1 MVVEVG
7 NWRWSLADYYQ
18 DKIFERW
25 QIDWNSH
32 RIDDSPVWSDL
43 LKVKQFYMPNRKI
56 KVHNGLSALFWEDP
70 WFDDKPLCLLYPVL
84 YELCADKWVS
94 VHHFLSNNA
103 QLQFTRWLS
112 PILFTSWLD
121 LVNEIYNYPFDNSQD
136 VISWKCNK
144 NGVFSTRSV
153 YDSLTSNDQGIS
165 FNHIWKARIPHRIK
179 VFMWLLENNA
189 VLTKDNLLK
198 KNWLGSPT
206 CYFCSSHESIDHL
219 FFLCPIAKVLWGL
232 IGLCIGAS
240 NIPGDLTQY
249 KQWISHWLPGGQQG
263 YTFCVAAICWAIW
276 KKRNSACFENKR
288 LKNPA
293 EILSYACALMSYWAG
308 LYGVEMQGKI
318 VEGVKL
324 LLSCASRMMVQQQH
338 PNPPLLLPPA
348 HSQVDDM
355 DDSTDAEAWC
365 RLLLFSVSS
374 VF

>member
-1 MVVEVG
+1 M
-7 NWRWSLADYYQ
+7 Y
-18 DKIFERW
+18 
-25 QIDWNSH
+25 
-32 RIDDSPVWSDL
+32 
-43 LKVKQFYMPNRKI
+43 
-56 KVHNGLSALFWEDP
+56 
-70 WFDDKPLCLLYPVL
+70 
-84 YELCADKWVS
+84 
-94 VHHFLSNNA
+94 VHHFLSNSA

-249 KQWISHWLPGGQQG
+249 KQWISHWLPGGQQV

-308 LYGVEMQGKI
+308 LYGAEMQGKI

-324 LLSCASRMMVQQQH
+324 LLSCASRMMAQQQH
-338 PNPPLLLPPA
+338 PNPPLLLPSA

-355 DDSTDAEAWC
+355 DDSTDAEA
-365 RLLLFSVSS
+365 
-374 VF
+374 